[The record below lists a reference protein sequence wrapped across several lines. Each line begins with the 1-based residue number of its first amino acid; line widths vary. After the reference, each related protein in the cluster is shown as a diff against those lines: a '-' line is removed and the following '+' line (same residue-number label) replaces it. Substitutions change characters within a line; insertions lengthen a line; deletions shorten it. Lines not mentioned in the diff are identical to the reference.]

1 MSPSR
6 FVALLIPFAAL
17 ALSGQTRDATET
29 RLALVIGNSTYTE
42 KVRPLKNPSN
52 DASAM
57 ASLLRDLQFDVTLK
71 LNATQTQME
80 DSIRE
85 FAQRLGPG
93 SVAIFYYAGHGF
105 QIEGINYLVPID
117 FYQDHMDAVKL
128 KRHTIPVDDY
138 VLRPMEKSGAK
149 LSLLILD
156 ACRNNP
162 LPATTRSINS
172 GLAPMIA
179 ARGSMI
185 LFAAGAGQ
193 TAEDNPAESNGVF
206 TKYLIE
212 ALKQP
217 GLSLS
222 EVYEQVSEKVDQAT
236 QRRQTPAKYEQ
247 VVGRISLNPG
257 ERKRP
262 EPPVLDPGRP
272 EITGLRAA
280 TTEVEPSQSVTLE
293 ASASDP
299 NADPLQFSWS
309 STAGRI
315 ENRGNTAVFSTGPA
329 GAVAGV
335 SSVTVTVTARN
346 SRGLEA
352 HRDLQL
358 RIKAASAPSPDRV
371 RGSVY
376 SIGANIE
383 VALEAQMGTGNAASG
398 YVEAQLEQVDHVWQ
412 VARIQGVLPGS
423 PIAIT
428 GECGNCTIVSI
439 AEAPSPANGFLRARL
454 RIQPINPQGALT
466 VRLHYQATAAAKKR
480 K

>member
-1 MSPSR
+1 MSTCR
-6 FVALLIPFAAL
+6 FVTLVIPLAAL
-17 ALSGQTRDATET
+17 ALSGQTREATEP
-29 RLALVIGNSTYTE
+29 RLALVIGNSTYPE
-42 KVRPLKNPSN
+42 KVRPLKNPAN
-52 DASAM
+52 DANAM
-57 ASLLRDLQFDVTLK
+57 ASLLRDLHFEVTLK
-71 LNATQTQME
+71 LNATQAQME

-85 FAQRLGPG
+85 FTQRLGPG
-93 SVAIFYYAGHGF
+93 SVALFYYAGHGF
-105 QIEGINYLVPID
+105 QIEGVNYLVPID
-117 FYQDHMDAVKL
+117 FYQDRMDALKL
-128 KRHTIPVDDY
+128 KRSTIPVDDY
-138 VLRPMEKSGAK
+138 VLRPMVKSGAQ

-162 LPATTRSINS
+162 LPATTRSIDS

-193 TAEDNPAESNGVF
+193 TADDNPSESNGIF
-206 TKYLIE
+206 TKHLIE

-217 GLSLS
+217 GLSLG
-222 EVYEQVSEKVDQAT
+222 EVYEQVSERVDQAT
-236 QRRQTPAKYEQ
+236 QGRQTPAKYEQ
-247 VVGRISLNPG
+247 VVGRVSLNPG
-257 ERKRP
+257 ERKGPERP
-262 EPPVLDPGRP
+262 GLDPGRP
-272 EITGLRAA
+272 EITGLSAA
-280 TTEVEPSQSVTLE
+280 ATEVEPSQSVTLE

-315 ENRGNTAVFSTGPA
+315 ENRGNTAVFSAGPT

-335 SSVTVTVTARN
+335 NSVTVTVTARN

-358 RIKAASAPSPDRV
+358 HIKAPSAPAPDKV
-371 RGSVY
+371 RGRVY
-376 SIGANIE
+376 SMGANIE
-383 VALEAQMGTGNAASG
+383 VALEAQMGTGDAPSG

-423 PIAIT
+423 PISIT
-428 GECGNCTIVSI
+428 SECGNCTIVGI
-439 AEAPSPANGFLRARL
+439 AEAPSLANGFLRARL
-454 RIQPINPQGALT
+454 RIQPINPQAALN
-466 VRLHYQATAAAKKR
+466 VRLHYQAVAGAKKR

>member
-1 MSPSR
+1 MSFRLASVRPFKSWDLSWKQAVR
-6 FVALLIPFAAL
+6 EQECSASTAPIAVETKLKNRQGHVSKQFVKLLIPFAAL
-17 ALSGQTRDATET
+17 ALSGQTRDGTEA
-29 RLALVIGNSTYTE
+29 RLALVIGNSTYAE
-42 KVRPLKNPSN
+42 KVGRLKNPSN

-57 ASLLRDLQFDVTLK
+57 AALLKDLSFDVKLN

-117 FYQDHMDAVKL
+117 FYQEHMDAVKL

-162 LPATTRSINS
+162 LPATARSINS

-193 TAEDNPAESNGVF
+193 TAEDNPAESNGIF

-217 GLSLS
+217 GLSLG

-257 ERKRP
+257 LRKGSESP
-262 EPPVLDPGRP
+262 ATDPGRP
-272 EITGLRAA
+272 EITGLSAA
-280 TTEVEPSQSVTLE
+280 SAEVEPNQTVTLE

-315 ENRGNTAVFSTGPA
+315 ENRGNTAVFSPGPT
-329 GAVAGV
+329 GAVAGFN
-335 SSVTVTVTARN
+335 SVTVTVTARN

-358 RIKAASAPSPDRV
+358 RIMAPTVPSPE
-371 RGSVY
+371 S
-376 SIGANIE
+376 
-383 VALEAQMGTGNAASG
+383 
-398 YVEAQLEQVDHVWQ
+398 
-412 VARIQGVLPGS
+412 ARQGL
-423 PIAIT
+423 
-428 GECGNCTIVSI
+428 
-439 AEAPSPANGFLRARL
+439 FDWR
-454 RIQPINPQGALT
+454 Q
-466 VRLHYQATAAAKKR
+466 H
-480 K
+480 